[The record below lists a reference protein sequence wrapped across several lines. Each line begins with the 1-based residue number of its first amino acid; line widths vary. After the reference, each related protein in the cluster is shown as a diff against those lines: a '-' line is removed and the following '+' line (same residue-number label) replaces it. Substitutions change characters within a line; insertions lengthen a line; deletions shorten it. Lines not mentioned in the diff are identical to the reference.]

1 MPENDFCIHT
11 AFKRTGDMN
20 SPTDA
25 VVPNNKHRLPRS
37 DTVATTQDVHTP
49 ASSAA
54 HAGSGDHLLE
64 AAILPVWLNQRTI
77 GFFSFIWMWI
87 GMAVIIATFQ
97 LGAGGVAGLPLLQVV
112 AIIFLA
118 NLVLGVVMS
127 LTADIGTEHGLSFA
141 VYLRAP
147 FGLKGTHLPAVSRGV
162 VAAIWFGVQTYL
174 GALALNGI
182 VEYLWGLDNWVLW
195 YVLFAVI
202 QIINTALGIR
212 AVELLASIAAPCIV
226 AISVWM
232 YFTLDVLAETQGI
245 NIWTFVGDQDV
256 AVLGLFFANMA
267 FWSALAVDIPNLT
280 RFLKTPGG
288 TRSFFQRNK
297 NVFVAQ
303 FLALP
308 ATQAWIALIGG
319 VSFIAAGD
327 WNPVTVIQGQGGGLT
342 LIALLAMV
350 ILAQWSTNNAANLI
364 PAALTFINAGAPKV
378 SYPVAL
384 VIAGVIGT
392 ASMPWLILD
401 NLFTFLSY
409 YGAVLSAVG
418 GIMVADY
425 YLLRRRRLNVP
436 ALYDPDGQFRFR
448 GGFNPAGIIA
458 WIIGGGLA
466 LVFLEYAY
474 AVGFS
479 AALVVYVVLMKAW
492 VLRRYPQEEITSGY
506 ADRFLATSVG
516 RNWVYTEQ
524 GHFERL
530 ETADIPDSALK
541 REDR

>member
-1 MPENDFCIHT
+1 MTSTQHT
-11 AFKRTGDMN
+11 
-20 SPTDA
+20 SPPPAPST
-25 VVPNNKHRLPRS
+25 RS
-37 DTVATTQDVHTP
+37 GTSSQATTP
-49 ASSAA
+49 SSANA
-54 HAGSGDHLLE
+54 SDHLLE

-77 GFFSFIWMWI
+77 GFLGFIWLWI

-97 LGAGGVAGLPLLQVV
+97 LGAGGVAGLPLVQVV

-147 FGLKGTHLPAVSRGV
+147 FGLKGTHLPAVSRGI

-195 YVLFAVI
+195 YLLFAVV
-202 QIINTALGIR
+202 QIVNTALGIR

-245 NIWTFVGDQDV
+245 NIWTFAGDQDV
-256 AVLGLFFANMA
+256 AALGLFFANMA

-280 RFLKTPGG
+280 RFLKTEAGA
-288 TRSFFQRNK
+288 RSFFQRNR

-327 WNPVTVIQGQGGGLT
+327 WNPVTVIQGQGGGFT
-342 LIALLAMV
+342 LITLLAMV

-364 PAALTFINAGAPKV
+364 PAALTFVNAGAPRV
-378 SYPVAL
+378 SYPV
-384 VIAGVIGT
+384 
-392 ASMPWLILD
+392 
-401 NLFTFLSY
+401 
-409 YGAVLSAVG
+409 
-418 GIMVADY
+418 
-425 YLLRRRRLNVP
+425 
-436 ALYDPDGQFRFR
+436 
-448 GGFNPAGIIA
+448 
-458 WIIGGGLA
+458 
-466 LVFLEYAY
+466 
-474 AVGFS
+474 
-479 AALVVYVVLMKAW
+479 
-492 VLRRYPQEEITSGY
+492 
-506 ADRFLATSVG
+506 
-516 RNWVYTEQ
+516 
-524 GHFERL
+524 
-530 ETADIPDSALK
+530 
-541 REDR
+541 

>member
-1 MPENDFCIHT
+1 MTSTQHT
-11 AFKRTGDMN
+11 
-20 SPTDA
+20 
-25 VVPNNKHRLPRS
+25 LPPPAPSTRS
-37 DTVATTQDVHTP
+37 GTSSQATTP
-49 ASSAA
+49 SSANA
-54 HAGSGDHLLE
+54 SDHLLE

-77 GFFSFIWMWI
+77 GFLGFIWLWI

-97 LGAGGVAGLPLLQVV
+97 LGAGGVAGLPLVQVV

-147 FGLKGTHLPAVSRGV
+147 FGLKGTHLPAVSRGI

-195 YVLFAVI
+195 YLLFAVV
-202 QIINTALGIR
+202 QIVNTALGIR

-245 NIWTFVGDQDV
+245 NIWTFAGDQDV
-256 AVLGLFFANMA
+256 AALGLFFANMA

-280 RFLKTPGG
+280 RFLKTEAGA
-288 TRSFFQRNK
+288 RSFFQRNR

-327 WNPVTVIQGQGGGLT
+327 WNPVTVIQGQGGGFT

-364 PAALTFINAGAPKV
+364 PAALTFVNAGAPRV

-384 VIAGVIGT
+384 VIAGVVGT

-436 ALYDPDGQFRFR
+436 ALFDPAGQFRFC
-448 GGFNPAGIIA
+448 GGFNPAGLIA
-458 WIIGGGLA
+458 WLAGGTLA
-466 LVFLEYAY
+466 LIFLEYAY
-474 AVGFS
+474 AVGFVT
-479 AALVVYVVLMKAW
+479 ALVVYVVLMKAW
-492 VLRRYPQEEITSGY
+492 ILRRYPQEEIRSGFD
-506 ADRFLATSVG
+506 DRFLATSVG

-524 GHFERL
+524 GRFERL
-530 ETADIPDSALK
+530 ETGDIPDSALK